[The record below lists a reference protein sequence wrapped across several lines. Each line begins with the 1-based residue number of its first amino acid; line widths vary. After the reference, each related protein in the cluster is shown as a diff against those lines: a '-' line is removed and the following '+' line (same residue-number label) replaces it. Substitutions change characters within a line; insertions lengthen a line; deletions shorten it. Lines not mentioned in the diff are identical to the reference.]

1 MAKAVKPVSGVSLKR
16 QLIFWLCA
24 LIVFIAMFWLLSDV
38 LLPFI
43 VAMGLAYLLDPLVQ
57 RLQRLGIN
65 RTFATIIILLVAV
78 ALIAL
83 ALILL
88 IPALGSQFAAFMER
102 LPGYVDKVEQL
113 VKAQSH
119 TWLGQL
125 AAEKLPEAQK
135 SLSGFAGQAAS
146 WAAGLLGSILAGG
159 RALLSALSLIVLAP
173 VIAFFLLL
181 DWDRMVAKIDEWVP
195 RAHVDT
201 VHTLL
206 NEMDNVISNF
216 LRGQALSCLIL
227 GTFYAVSLSII
238 GLNFGLLIG
247 LVCGLLSFI
256 PYVGAFTGFLLAGT
270 VATAQ
275 FYPEWTWIM
284 ASLGVF
290 VAGQVIEGNVLQ
302 PFLVGKAIG
311 LHPVWLM
318 FALIAFSYLFGF
330 PGLLIAVPVAAAI
343 GVLTRFLLRQYMASP
358 YYTGG

>member
-24 LIVFIAMFWLLSDV
+24 LVVFIAVFWLLSDV

-181 DWDRMVAKIDEWVP
+181 DWDRMVAKIDDWVP
-195 RAHVDT
+195 RAASRHRARAVARNGQRDREFPARAGAELPDPR
-201 VHTLL
+201 HLL
-206 NEMDNVISNF
+206 CRQPQHHRPEFRLADRPR
-216 LRGQALSCLIL
+216 LRHC
-227 GTFYAVSLSII
+227 
-238 GLNFGLLIG
+238 
-247 LVCGLLSFI
+247 
-256 PYVGAFTGFLLAGT
+256 
-270 VATAQ
+270 
-275 FYPEWTWIM
+275 
-284 ASLGVF
+284 
-290 VAGQVIEGNVLQ
+290 
-302 PFLVGKAIG
+302 
-311 LHPVWLM
+311 
-318 FALIAFSYLFGF
+318 
-330 PGLLIAVPVAAAI
+330 
-343 GVLTRFLLRQYMASP
+343 
-358 YYTGG
+358 